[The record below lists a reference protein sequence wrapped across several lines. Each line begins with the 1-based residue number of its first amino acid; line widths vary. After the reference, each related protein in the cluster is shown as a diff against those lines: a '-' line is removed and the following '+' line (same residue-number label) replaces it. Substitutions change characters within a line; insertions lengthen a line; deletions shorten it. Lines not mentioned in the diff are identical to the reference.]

1 MTNPLKGIEFF
12 ATDTTPAARTNDP
25 RLHPIASQPRANWF
39 TGFSEPGAWLQD
51 GLETANR
58 VRCAI
63 TGSTHATA
71 VLVLYN
77 IPNRD
82 LLGAHSQGGAD
93 TAQRYLEYVA
103 EFSNGIR
110 NATQAGFRDV
120 LHPPPIVILEPDA
133 LADCQNMDPIKRW
146 TRIELVKTAH
156 KAILW
161 TAPCHLY
168 IDIGN
173 PDFITDP
180 LEAADILEEAG
191 IFEGNSCKPRGFS
204 VNVSNFYSTEK
215 CEAYADE
222 ISAHLDG
229 VHYVID
235 TSRNGNGHIH
245 KDQWCNP
252 PGRRLGTPPTIDT
265 GHELCD
271 AYLWIKNPGESDGPE
286 NGGPEAGKFWPEYAL
301 ELCGE

>member
-1 MTNPLKGIEFF
+1 MAENPLAEIEFYS
-12 ATDTTPAARTNDP
+12 PGLVPGRRDP
-25 RLHPIASQPRANWF
+25 RLSPIANQPRSCWF
-39 TGFSEPGAWLQD
+39 TEKTDQVVSRVQQAISGSSGNID
-51 GLETANR
+51 G
-58 VRCAI
+58 
-63 TGSTHATA
+63 TA

-77 IPNRD
+77 IPSRD
-82 LLGAHSQGGAD
+82 LLGVHSKGGAEN
-93 TAQRYLEYVA
+93 AERYLNFVSYFA
-103 EFSNGIR
+103 DGIR
-110 NATQAGFRDV
+110 LATQTNP
-120 LHPPPIVILEPDA
+120 LYPPPIVILEPDA
-133 LADCQNMDPIKRW
+133 LADCQNMDSIKRW
-146 TRIELVKTAH
+146 TRIELIKQAH
-156 KAILW
+156 KKILW
-161 TAPCHLY
+161 SAPCHLY

-180 LEAADILEEAG
+180 LAAADTLEEAG
-191 IFEGNSCKPRGFS
+191 IFEGGPCKPRGFS
-204 VNVSNFYSTEK
+204 VNVSNFYSTQK

-222 ISAHLDG
+222 ISAYLDG
-229 VHYVID
+229 AHYVID

-252 PGRRLGTPPTIDT
+252 PGRKLGTPPTIDT